1 MTHHGRG
8 VIYGILNA
16 LVVVYMSVLVKLA
29 GDIPSDV
36 LVFARVG
43 IGFILFL
50 PILLWKHV
58 SFKLHKVKLHLL
70 RGIVGIISLF
80 CFFYALQR
88 LTLVNA
94 ILLSNTIPLF
104 VPLVVLIWY
113 KLKIPKKRIVFMIT
127 GFIGIALVLKPDLGI
142 FSWPSVVG
150 LGTGI
155 FGAIALVTV
164 RQLTKTED
172 SQTIVFYFLSIAS
185 IISLIPALWHFKL
198 LELGRVWLYLLGIG
212 FGGMLYQLLITET
225 YRYLPASKASCLVYL
240 AVVFGGFAEWLFW
253 GQVPDF
259 FTIMGCVLVILGGM
273 ATILDKTPLVSVKK

>member
-8 VIYGILNA
+8 VLYGILNA
-16 LVVVYMSVLVKLA
+16 LVVVYMGVLVKMA

-43 IGFILFL
+43 IGFVLFL

-58 SFKLHKVKLHLL
+58 SFKLHKVKLHLF
-70 RGIVGIISLF
+70 RGIVGIAALF

-104 VPLVVLIWY
+104 VPLVVLLWLKI
-113 KLKIPKKRIVFMIT
+113 KIPKKRIVFMLT
-127 GFIGIALVLKPDLGI
+127 GFIGIALVLKPDMGI
-142 FSWPSVVG
+142 FSWPSIVG
-150 LGTGI
+150 LGTGVL
-155 FGAIALVTV
+155 GAIALVTV

-172 SQTIVFYFLSIAS
+172 SQTIVFYFLAIAS
-185 IISLIPALWHFKL
+185 IISLIPAAFHFKL

-212 FGGMLYQLLITET
+212 LGGMLYQLLITET
-225 YRYLPASKASCLVYL
+225 YRYLPASKASCLIYL

-253 GQVPDF
+253 DQIPDF

-273 ATILDKTPLVSVKK
+273 ATILDKSPAVPLK

>member
-8 VIYGILNA
+8 VLYGILNA
-16 LVVVYMSVLVKLA
+16 LVVVYMGVLVKLA

-58 SFKLHKVKLHLL
+58 SFKLHKVKLHLF
-70 RGIVGIISLF
+70 RGIVGISALF

-104 VPLVVLIWY
+104 VPIVVLLWL
-113 KLKIPKKRIVFMIT
+113 KLKIPKKRIVFMLT
-127 GFIGIALVLKPDLGI
+127 GFIGIALVLKPDMGI
-142 FSWPSVVG
+142 FSWPSIVG
-150 LGTGI
+150 LGTGVL
-155 FGAIALVTV
+155 GAIALVTV

-172 SQTIVFYFLSIAS
+172 SQTIVFYFLAIAS
-185 IISLIPALWHFKL
+185 IISLIPALWHFRL

-212 FGGMLYQLLITET
+212 LGGMLYQVLITET

-240 AVVFGGFAEWLFW
+240 SVVFGGFAEWLFW
-253 GQVPDF
+253 GQIPDF

-273 ATILDKTPLVSVKK
+273 ATVLDKSPAVPLK

>member
-8 VIYGILNA
+8 VLYGIFNA
-16 LVVVYMSVLVKLA
+16 LVVVYMGVLVKMA

-58 SFKLHKVKLHLL
+58 SFKLHKVKLHLF
-70 RGIVGIISLF
+70 RGVVGITALF

-104 VPLVVLIWY
+104 VPLVVLIWL
-113 KLKIPKKRIVFMIT
+113 KIKIPKKRIVFMLT
-127 GFIGIALVLKPDLGI
+127 GFIGIALVLKPDMGI
-142 FSWPSVVG
+142 FSWPSIVG
-150 LGTGI
+150 LGTGVL
-155 FGAIALVTV
+155 GAIALVTV

-172 SQTIVFYFLSIAS
+172 SQTIVFYFLAIAS
-185 IISLIPALWHFKL
+185 IISLIPAAFHIKY

-212 FGGMLYQLLITET
+212 LGGMLYQLLITET
-225 YRYLPASKASCLVYL
+225 YRYLPASKASCLLYL
-240 AVVFGGFAEWLFW
+240 SVVFGGFAEWIFW
-253 GQVPDF
+253 RQVPDF

-273 ATILDKTPLVSVKK
+273 ATILDKSPAVPLK